1 MRFSWDEAKNNKLKK
16 DLRCGLSFE
25 KVVTLF
31 GYRYYMDQ
39 SNDDPEQ
46 FHAIGFVEDRLITL
60 IFEVRFDKE
69 GEYNHLITYWP
80 STKAE
85 RALYEKG

>member
-16 DLRCGLSFE
+16 DPRRGLSFE
-25 KVVTLF
+25 KVMTLF
-31 GYRYYMDQ
+31 SCHYYMDQ

-46 FHAIGFVEDRLITL
+46 FRAIGFVEDRLITL

-69 GEYNHLITYWP
+69 GEYHHLITYWL
-80 STKAE
+80 STKTE
-85 RALYEKG
+85 RALYEKW